1 MWQAILLPAGSEIC
15 CLVPVGFPLLGAMS
29 GGAVAKAALLAA
41 RRRRALSKKATKV
54 ADMELHTTSQL
65 FLMCRKKG

>member
-1 MWQAILLPAGSEIC
+1 M
-15 CLVPVGFPLLGAMS
+15 VPVGFPLLGAMS